1 MNYFLLENYS
11 KDKPLKINK
20 VNNRTILTVS
30 DGELVYKGQENN
42 SPVNFAYVKS
52 DSNQIFKKSDL
63 VETRLFKMEL
73 IYEKPDVVKDE
84 VKFDDFIK
92 DFGDKKSKDWL
103 KKRDITKTYK
113 YQTIKFA
120 SMNQLLP
127 EFNSN
132 AKTPADA
139 YNLKLMFNSDEIMKF
154 NLIEIKKEDL
164 DKYFELI
171 EINDMFL
178 LAVLDC
184 LYRILDLKQVFK
196 NDIPER
202 YNFFFENIKGDVVRN
217 KLTHIAKDR
226 LLIKFYIILFM
237 AVDYR
242 LDFNKIP
249 RFGLSRARVIK
260 LLRTIGCTIQRN
272 DKVVLDKMPDTFL
285 N

>member
-272 DKVVLDKMPDTFL
+272 DKVVLDKMPDTF
-285 N
+285 